1 MHAHQYFNGN
11 ECLFVHTAYGKY
23 THIHTYTNSYKIRLR
38 GIVLRNT
45 DTFLIFVTGE
55 KEVYSNILHVHNHQV
70 NPTEKL
76 QFSWIKK
83 KKKTKKRKIKTKIK
97 FSKIYTTDW
106 SWLNNLFSILWIQ
119 LIMLESLITWDFP
132 PFCICVCVCV
142 CIICIFGQWFILKE
156 EKFLKKD
163 NKKWTTYKLDA
174 ILYSQWH

>member
-1 MHAHQYFNGN
+1 MLAHQYFNGN

-76 QFSWIKK
+76 PFFWIKK
-83 KKKTKKRKIKTKIK
+83 KKKKQKREK
-97 FSKIYTTDW
+97 SKQKL
-106 SWLNNLFSILWIQ
+106 S
-119 LIMLESLITWDFP
+119 
-132 PFCICVCVCV
+132 
-142 CIICIFGQWFILKE
+142 
-156 EKFLKKD
+156 FLKSTQQIEVD
-163 NKKWTTYKLDA
+163 WIIYFPFYEFSSLC
-174 ILYSQWH
+174 